1 MTIIIKMKKLT
12 VRQLIE
18 FETKLLE
25 IYENHRFELSFGD
38 FIKLGKLMK
47 EIGEITNLF
56 FELQKDFYNEF
67 QDKNKLELYHEK
79 LQYDEIEYDTTEI
92 EEFLKKTNLK

>member
-1 MTIIIKMKKLT
+1 MKKLT
-12 VRQLIE
+12 VRELIE
-18 FETKLLE
+18 LEKKLLE
-25 IYENHRFELSFGD
+25 IHEKHRFELSFGD
-38 FIKLGKLMK
+38 FIKLEKLMK
-47 EIGEITNLF
+47 EVGAITNLF

-92 EEFLKKTNLK
+92 EEFLEKTKLK